1 MYVFFLVGS
10 VVFVD
15 VSGKPAVDVGGNCNL
30 DFDMDRRLDAVLRS
44 SVGCSGECMECTGQR
59 MGDCM
64 PYAVC
69 PDVR

>member
-1 MYVFFLVGS
+1 MYVFLLVGS

-30 DFDMDRRLDAVLRS
+30 DFDVDRRLDAVLRS
-44 SVGCSGECMECTGQR
+44 SVGCSGECMGQR

-64 PYAVC
+64 PYAEHSA
-69 PDVR
+69 VR

>member
-1 MYVFFLVGS
+1 MGS
-10 VVFVD
+10 VAFV
-15 VSGKPAVDVGGNCNL
+15 VVGGKHAVVVGNNRVL
-30 DFDMDRRLDAVLRS
+30 DFDMDRGPVAVPRS
-44 SVGCSGECMECTGQR
+44 RVGCNGECTECTGQS

>member
-1 MYVFFLVGS
+1 MAFVVVG
-10 VVFVD
+10 
-15 VSGKPAVDVGGNCNL
+15 GKHAVDVGSNCDL
-30 DFDMDRRLDAVLRS
+30 DFDMDRRLVAVLRS
-44 SVGCSGECMECTGQR
+44 RVGCSGECMECTGQR